1 MTSEELEEIEERCNK
16 ATPNPTLTRYDHGGG
31 RSYVSLPS
39 GGVDLVADYYGEGP
53 DREFYYHSREDI
65 PKLLSYIKELESRL
79 PRWISITVA
88 VPEEYEIVLF
98 KMVELVALKGEEK
111 PVKGSDPI
119 PDIFESFPD
128 IIETRTSYFTGYR
141 MDKVYRDHLHNCVR
155 NYARLEW
162 VRIFKE
168 EE

>member
-1 MTSEELEEIEERCNK
+1 MTPEELKEIEERCNK

-79 PRWISITVA
+79 PRRFPVEERLPLDNERVLAWVRGFGGMEDVTLLTFRMDGSEEFSPWGTGFYDTECVW
-88 VPEEYEIVLF
+88 VEGVTHWQSLPKEPEE
-98 KMVELVALKGEEK
+98 
-111 PVKGSDPI
+111 
-119 PDIFESFPD
+119 
-128 IIETRTSYFTGYR
+128 
-141 MDKVYRDHLHNCVR
+141 
-155 NYARLEW
+155 
-162 VRIFKE
+162 
-168 EE
+168 